1 MNDLTS
7 AELRFLELARKGF
20 FSSRAELSAWDIALL
35 RFPNDR
41 NARWRWWR
49 ELNSAIHAG
58 KLPRPNASTTII
70 RGNMTLDAYHI
81 PASAYRE
88 YIILQRLFGNP
99 IPDDSLERCW
109 LPDLPPE
116 VSPSDSALGKQ
127 RREQLQ
133 EFSRRGNQ
141 DRQQARAVEHDRWRN
156 EAQRIKATSKI
167 ASKLELARKVKKALS
182 LPDKDSTIAKKL

>member
-7 AELRFLELARKGF
+7 AELRFLELAKKGF

-41 NARWRWWR
+41 NARWRWWL

-58 KLPRPNASTTII
+58 KLPRPNATTTII
-70 RGNMTLDAYHI
+70 RGNLTLQAYHI
-81 PASAYRE
+81 PASAYRD

-116 VSPSDSALGKQ
+116 VSPSDAALGKQ

-141 DRQQARAVEHDRWRN
+141 ERKQYRAVEHDRWRK
-156 EAQRIKATSKI
+156 EAQRIEAASGVHKKI
-167 ASKLELARKVKKALS
+167 ELARRVKKTLE
-182 LPDKDSTIAKKL
+182 LPDSVGAIRKKL